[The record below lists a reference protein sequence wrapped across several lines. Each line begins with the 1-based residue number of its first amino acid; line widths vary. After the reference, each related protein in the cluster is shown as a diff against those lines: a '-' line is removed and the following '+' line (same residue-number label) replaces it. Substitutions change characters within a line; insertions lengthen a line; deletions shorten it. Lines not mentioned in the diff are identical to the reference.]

1 MYLRYDGVI
10 VAKKNNKRIMRA
22 PNGRPWIASSQE
34 AKAQE
39 QLMAYEF
46 AKQAKAQDWQADD
59 KKAYRVAIGIVEPDK
74 RRRDLDNQ
82 ATAILDALVLAGVLP
97 DDDNK
102 HLNDLHIFTIGY
114 NKADPHARVIISET
128 EATETWNVPTA
139 QMQIIRMKNN

>member
-1 MYLRYDGVI
+1 MDLRYNGVI

-39 QLMAYEF
+39 QIMAYEF
-46 AKQAKAQDWQADD
+46 AKQAKEYGWQAND
-59 KKAYRVAIGIVEPDK
+59 KTAYRVAIGIVEPDK

-82 ATAILDALVLAGVLP
+82 ATAILDALVLAGILP

-102 HLNDLHIFTIGY
+102 HLQDLHIFTLGY
-114 NKADPHARVIISET
+114 DKHDPHARILVGDLKN
-128 EATETWNVPTA
+128 ATL
-139 QMQIIRMKNN
+139 R

>member
-1 MYLRYDGVI
+1 MKACLSYNGVI

-39 QLMAYEF
+39 QIMAYEF
-46 AKQAKAQDWQADD
+46 AQQAKKQGWQADD
-59 KKAYRVAIGIVEPDK
+59 KKAYYVEIYITEPDK

-82 ATAILDALVLAGVLP
+82 ATAILDALVHAGVLP

-102 HLNDLHIFTIGY
+102 HLQRLHIELKGY
-114 NKADPHARVIISET
+114 DKYDPNAYIVVGEVVDGI
-128 EATETWNVPTA
+128 
-139 QMQIIRMKNN
+139 

>member
-1 MYLRYDGVI
+1 MAASVTLIYNGTI

-22 PNGRPWIASSQE
+22 ANGRPWIASSQE

-39 QLMAYEF
+39 QLMAFEF
-46 AKQAKAQDWQADD
+46 STQAKRQKWQADD
-59 KKAYRVAIGIVEPDK
+59 KKGYKVIIGITEPDK

-102 HLNDLHIFTIGY
+102 HVQDLHIYTLGY
-114 NKADPHARVIISET
+114 DKYSPHAAITVYDME
-128 EATETWNVPTA
+128 EANIV
-139 QMQIIRMKNN
+139 

>member
-1 MYLRYDGVI
+1 MDLRYNGVI

-39 QLMAYEF
+39 QIMAYEF
-46 AKQAKAQDWQADD
+46 EKQAKEHGWQANE
-59 KKAYRVAIGIVEPDK
+59 KTAYRVVIGIVEPDK

-82 ATAILDALVLAGVLP
+82 ATAILDALVLAGILP

-102 HLNDLHIFTIGY
+102 HLQDLHIFTLGY
-114 NKADPHARVIISET
+114 DKHDPHARILVDD
-128 EATETWNVPTA
+128 
-139 QMQIIRMKNN
+139 MKNTTIR

>member
-1 MYLRYDGVI
+1 MLTLWYRDVI

-39 QLMAYEF
+39 QIMAYEF
-46 AKQAKAQDWQADD
+46 AKQAKEQGWQAED
-59 KKAYRVAIGIVEPDK
+59 KAAYYVEIYITEPDK

-82 ATAILDALVLAGVLP
+82 ATAILDALVAAGILP

-102 HLNDLHIFTIGY
+102 HLQHLSVELKGY
-114 NKADPHARVIISET
+114 DKYDPHAYILVDKIVF
-128 EATETWNVPTA
+128 NV
-139 QMQIIRMKNN
+139 R

>member
-1 MYLRYDGVI
+1 MDLRYNGVI

-39 QLMAYEF
+39 QIMAYEF
-46 AKQAKAQDWQADD
+46 AKQAKEQGWQANDNT
-59 KKAYRVAIGIVEPDK
+59 AYRVVIGIVEPDK

-82 ATAILDALVLAGVLP
+82 ATAILDALVLAGILP

-102 HLNDLHIFTIGY
+102 HLQDLHIFTLGY
-114 NKADPHARVIISET
+114 DKHDPHARILVDD
-128 EATETWNVPTA
+128 
-139 QMQIIRMKNN
+139 MKNATLR